1 MVILSL
7 SNNCDPI
14 PGDVSC
20 PNPKSWKSRK
30 RYRTF
35 LFFGPQNQQKR
46 EKKERKPKEFLEF
59 VTKKCSFLHTKKAFS
74 FNSAVVRGGGSETGI
89 SYMDEKRVC
98 RLRWNTE
105 ATLVETAIQPKWFC
119 VELADF
125 SRLIVT
131 HLFMPVAPIQEGG
144 RFAAVGVS
152 SCLIQEGGRFAAEVP
167 NSLKE
172 TILII

>member
-1 MVILSL
+1 MVVLSS

-14 PGDVSC
+14 PGDVKL
-20 PNPKSWKSRK
+20 PQFAAEKLKSRK

-35 LFFGPQNQQKR
+35 SFFGPQNQQKR

-98 RLRWNTE
+98 RLR
-105 ATLVETAIQPKWFC
+105 
-119 VELADF
+119 
-125 SRLIVT
+125 
-131 HLFMPVAPIQEGG
+131 
-144 RFAAVGVS
+144 
-152 SCLIQEGGRFAAEVP
+152 
-167 NSLKE
+167 
-172 TILII
+172 